1 MAVPA
6 EKLRSVLGIC
16 NVSYV
21 QGKEMLATIDQ
32 TLAATT

>member
-1 MAVPA
+1 
-6 EKLRSVLGIC
+6 VLGIR